1 MQYKSSSMSQPR
13 IAVLMGGRSSEHD
26 ISLSSGRQVIS
37 VLADRAPLEVVIGRD
52 GGWRVGG
59 EPIASVGA
67 ALETLRQRADV
78 VFLALHGPGGE
89 DGVIQ
94 GCLETVGLP
103 YTGSGVLGSALA
115 MDKPR
120 TKLMY
125 TTAGIPTPPFQV
137 VTRHRWREAQGEVLE
152 GLERRFGFPCVLK
165 RAREGSS
172 YGISFP
178 GDAAAAAE
186 VFEHYFERETTV
198 LAEKKVKGREFTCA
212 VLEIARESRTV
223 ALPVTEIIPGDKYA
237 FFDLEAKYTPG
248 ATREI
253 TPADI
258 PDELRDRIQA
268 HALAAHE
275 ALDLRDMSRSDVLV
289 DDTGN
294 PFLLETNTIP
304 GFTPTSLL
312 PQAAAVFG
320 YDFRALVEV
329 LIDNALRRRAA

>member
-1 MQYKSSSMSQPR
+1 MQYKSGSMSQPR

-26 ISLSSGRQVIS
+26 ISLSSGRKVLS
-37 VLADRAPLEVVIGRD
+37 VLSDRAPLEVVIERD
-52 GGWRVGG
+52 GAWRVGG
-59 EPIASVGA
+59 EAVASVGV
-67 ALETLRQRADV
+67 ALETLRQRTDV

-89 DGVIQ
+89 DGAIQ
-94 GCLETVGLP
+94 GCLETVGLV

-120 TKLMY
+120 TKLIY

-137 VTRHRWREAQGEVLE
+137 VTRQRWRTDRDEVLE
-152 GLERRFGFPCVLK
+152 SLERRFGFPCVLK

-178 GDAAAAAE
+178 ANAAAAAQALDQ
-186 VFEHYFERETTV
+186 YFEKETSV

-212 VLEIARESRTV
+212 VLEVAREERTF
-223 ALPVTEIIPGDKYA
+223 ALPVTEIIPGDKFA

-258 PDELRDRIQA
+258 PDELRERIQA

-289 DDTGN
+289 DGTGN

-312 PQAAAVFG
+312 PQAAAVAG
-320 YDFRALVEV
+320 YDFRALVDV
-329 LIDNALRRRAA
+329 LIDNALRRASG

>member
-1 MQYKSSSMSQPR
+1 MSPAR

-26 ISLSSGRQVIS
+26 ISVSSGRQVLS
-37 VLADRAPLEVVIGRD
+37 VLQDQSPLPVLIGRD
-52 GGWRVGG
+52 GTWQIGDERQ
-59 EPIASVGA
+59 ASVGA
-67 ALETLRQRADV
+67 ALEALQSRADV
-78 VFLALHGPGGE
+78 VFIALHGPGGE

-94 GCLETVGLP
+94 GCLETVGVP

-120 TKLMY
+120 TKLIY

-137 VTRHRWREAQGEVLE
+137 VTRARWRGDPAEVLE
-152 GLERRFGFPCVLK
+152 SIKRRFGFPCVLK

-178 GDAAAAAE
+178 ADEAAATK
-186 VFEHYFERETTV
+186 VLDQYFEKESVV
-198 LAEKKVKGREFTCA
+198 LAEKQVKGREFTCA
-212 VLEIARESRTV
+212 VLEVSRESRTL

-253 TPADI
+253 TPAEI

-289 DDTGN
+289 DDGGN
-294 PFLLETNTIP
+294 AFLLETNTIP

-312 PQAAAVFG
+312 PQAAAAAG
-320 YDFRALVEV
+320 YDFRALVNVLIENALLRAEV
-329 LIDNALRRRAA
+329 LGDAA